1 MRKHLGRAAVLASS
15 LALLGLAGL
24 APSAGAAGKLQMY
37 EATVSQQQFD
47 ELLQGVDVVNPE
59 ATADGIA
66 VDLVLSRSE
75 ADLLS
80 DKGVELQLMRNAQ
93 GQTVQQQARAQ
104 AAGGFDVY
112 RDWDGGDGLARF
124 IRDFVKDNKQIAK
137 LKVLGQ
143 TVQGRDILAV
153 RLTDKKDEGKK
164 KGGYKREPA
173 VLYQGT
179 THAREWI
186 STETTLRLMRWFG
199 SGAPKARK
207 LVRQRE
213 LWFVPVVNPDGYQYS
228 FDGDRLWRKNMRLNN
243 DDGVFN
249 LRDGVDLNRNYP
261 EHWKYDDE
269 GSETNTASETYRG
282 PAPASEPETRA
293 NMRLVKRIPF
303 KFAISYHSYANLI
316 LYPEG
321 WQVQTPAR
329 DDPIYIELSGTDS
342 EPAVEGYDPDVSAE
356 LYTTNGEFTDW
367 AHGVENVLSWTIE
380 EDEGCDGCG
389 FVFPDD
395 EELVQHE
402 FEINRPFAV
411 DLARSAGKPT
421 QPKSHLGKDRLD
433 PFYLE
438 TVSLDP
444 TRANN
449 PLSDFRFA
457 HSYGDPQPVEVLARR
472 GIGKVKVHYR
482 INGGAE
488 QTASTSEW
496 GGGETF
502 GEDFDTYYHLM
513 RGEVTGTDPGDE
525 VEVWFEA
532 KGKKK
537 SRKNA
542 RGSAKRGGKTVSSDS
557 FTYTAESES
566 GAQTLVVAAEDYTGI
581 SPGDGT
587 GTGPSYLSYFEDALE
602 ANGISHDVY
611 DVDAHN
617 RVAPDHLGVMSHFD
631 SVVWYTGD
639 DIITRDV
646 GMIGGTASRLAN
658 DEMLEMRS
666 YLNEGGKL
674 LYNGQYAGLQY
685 AANGY
690 FFDPVANAP
699 CFLTDEN
706 EEPVDPEVD
715 ARCQFMP
722 DDFLQY
728 YLGAYL
734 YAEDTGTNP
743 DTGDPFDLEGTAAPY
758 EGQTYSFNGADSAQN
773 QAHTASFLSTSSVL
787 PEDEYPQFASDTPAE
802 WTGGGDAP
810 YEPFDGDMYLYSER
824 ANQAFKRLT
833 RTIDLTGVSA
843 GDAPTLTFQT
853 SYDTEPGWDF
863 LFVEAHTP
871 GEDNWDT
878 LPEANGHT
886 SDDTGS
892 SCGEGWI
899 EELHPFLAHYQTDN
913 GDGTCAPTGDTG
925 DWNAASGRSGGW
937 QEWTIDLSAYAGQEV
952 EVAVSYAT
960 DWGTQGIGVFLDQFE
975 VTAGGSSLPGT
986 TSFENDADPLDGWVI
1001 EEEPPE
1007 GTVLNANTWQHTA
1020 SLGFEEGG
1028 IVSTDDT
1035 LYFGFGLEGVSG
1047 AANRADLLGRSLG
1060 YLNP

>member
-1 MRKHLGRAAVLASS
+1 LRKHLGRAAVVATS
-15 LALLGLAGL
+15 LALLGLAAI

-47 ELLQGVDVVNPE
+47 ELVSNYDVVAPRQTTE
-59 ATADGIA
+59 GVA
-66 VDLVLSRSE
+66 VDLVLSRSQ
-75 ADLLS
+75 ADLLG
-80 DKGVELQLMRNAQ
+80 DKGINLELMRDAQ
-93 GQTVQQQARAQ
+93 GRTVQQRAAAQ
-104 AAGGFDVY
+104 AAGGFEVW
-112 RDWDGGDGLARF
+112 RDYDGPDGLEKF
-124 IRDFVKDNKQIAK
+124 IRKFVKQHKKIAK
-137 LKVLGQ
+137 LKVLGE
-143 TVQGRDILAV
+143 TVQGRDILGV
-153 RLTDKKDEGKK
+153 RLTDENDEGTK
-164 KGGYKREPA
+164 KGSHKREAP

-186 STETTLRLMRWFG
+186 STETTLRLMEWFA
-199 SGAPKARK
+199 SKRPQARK
-207 LVRQRE
+207 LVRKRE
-213 LWFVPVVNPDGYQYS
+213 LWFVPVVNPDGYQYT
-228 FDGDRLWRKNMRLNN
+228 FDGDRLWRKNMRINT

-282 PAPASEPETRA
+282 TAPASEPETRA
-293 NMRLVKRIPF
+293 DMRLVRRIPF
-303 KFAISYHSYANLI
+303 RFAVSYHSYAALL

-321 WQVQTPAR
+321 WQVQTPSR
-329 DDPIYIELSGTDS
+329 DDPIYIALTGTDE
-342 EPAVEGYDPDVSAE
+342 EPAVEGYDPDLSAE

-367 AHGVENVLSWTIE
+367 AHGIEKTLAWTPE
-380 EDEGCDGCG
+380 QNEGCPGCG

-395 EELVQHE
+395 EEAIQHE

-411 DLARSAGKPT
+411 DLAKSAKNPT
-421 QPKSHLGKDRLD
+421 KPKSHLGNTKLD

-472 GIGKVKVHYR
+472 RIGKVKVHYR

-488 QTASTSEW
+488 QTALTSEW
-496 GGGETF
+496 SGGETF
-502 GEDFDTYYHLM
+502 GENYDVYYRIM

-532 KGKKK
+532 KKK
-537 SRKNA
+537 
-542 RGSAKRGGKTVSSDS
+542 GKTRISDS

-566 GAQTLVVAAEDYTGI
+566 GAETLIVAAEDYTGI
-581 SPGDGT
+581 SNSPAYASAT
-587 GTGPSYLSYFEDALE
+587 SPNYLQFFTDALE
-602 ANGISHDVY
+602 ANGISYDVY
-611 DVDAHN
+611 DVDAHG
-617 RVAPDHLGVMSHFD
+617 RVAPDHLGVLGHFD
-631 SVVWYTGD
+631 SVVWYTGND
-639 DIITRDV
+639 VITRDE
-646 GMIGGTASRLAN
+646 GMVPGTASRLAN

-666 YLNEGGKL
+666 HLNEGGKL

-690 FFDPVANAP
+690 FFDPVENAP
-699 CFLTDEN
+699 CFLVDEN
-706 EEPVDPEVD
+706 EEPVNPEVD

-743 DTGDPFDLEGTAAPY
+743 DTGDPFDLEGIADPY
-758 EGQTYSFNGADSAQN
+758 AGQTYSFNGADSAQN
-773 QAHTASFLSTSSVL
+773 QEHTASFLSTSSVL
-787 PEDEYPQFASDTPAE
+787 PEDEYPQFASDTPAQ
-802 WTGGGDAP
+802 WTGGGEAP

-824 ANQAFKRLT
+824 ANQAYKRLT

-843 GDAPTLTFQT
+843 GDAPTLSFQI
-853 SYDTEPGWDF
+853 SHDTEFEWDF
-863 LFVEAHTP
+863 VFVEAHTVGSDP
-871 GEDNWDT
+871 EDWTT
-878 LPEANGHT
+878 LPEVNGHT
-886 SDDTGS
+886 STEVGS
-892 SCGEGWI
+892 SCPEGWI
-899 EELHPFLAHYQTDN
+899 EELHPWLAHYQTDN
-913 GDGTCAPTGDTG
+913 GDGTCEATGTSG
-925 DWNAASGRSGGW
+925 EWNAASGRSGGW
-937 QEWTIDLSAYAGQEV
+937 QEWEFDLSQYAGEQV
-952 EVAVSYAT
+952 EISISYVT
-960 DWGTQGIGVFLDQFE
+960 DWGTQGVGVFLDQIE
-975 VTAGGSSLPGT
+975 VTPTGEGN
-986 TSFENDADPLDGWVI
+986 TSFEDDGDPMDGWEI
-1001 EEEPPE
+1001 PGPPA
-1007 GTVLNANTWQHTA
+1007 GTALNANDWLRTG

-1047 AANRADLLGRSLG
+1047 ADERADLLGRSLG
-1060 YLNP
+1060 YLSP